1 MWFESLV
8 GFREQNGDQVRSNI
22 SVDNGTMVSSVN
34 GRRMSCGTV
43 ETPSLKELRS
53 QVKSISATTG
63 TLKISEVIADV
74 QKLHSD
80 PENAGALFQ
89 VASQFNLLEMV
100 SPSVTPEDGVDI
112 YEGDQTQGP
121 ACAIACGAGTIYRN
135 YFVSVNDQVGQTAD
149 NQIDCLYDMGVLL
162 GNSDNKLW
170 TMQNGYALPGASGL
184 KAISQRLSEAD
195 EAGHDELRQAL
206 RIGLHWD
213 PEVTIGGQSHLVSQA
228 YCSALPVAY
237 TSHPDTLW
245 AAFAQLVLEAS
256 YEATMCAGVLN
267 QATTGSNKVY
277 LTLLG
282 GGAFGNRN
290 EWIISAIRR
299 AVTLFAEF
307 ELDVFI
313 VSYGSSKRHV
323 QELVKQFEAS

>member
-43 ETPSLKELRS
+43 ETLSLKELRS
-53 QVKSISATTG
+53 QVQSISATTG
-63 TLKISEVIADV
+63 TLKLSEVIADV

-135 YFVSVNDQVGQTAD
+135 YFVPVNSRIGQTTD
-149 NQIDCLYDMGVLL
+149 NQIDCLRDLGVLL
-162 GNSDNKLW
+162 GNSDIKLW
-170 TMQNGYALPGASGL
+170 KMQNGYALPSASGL
-184 KAISQRLSEAD
+184 KAISQRLSDAD
-195 EAGHDELRQAL
+195 EAERDELRQAL

-256 YEATMCAGVLN
+256 YEATMCAAVLN
-267 QATTGSNKVY
+267 SERTGSNKVY

-282 GGAFGNRN
+282 GGAFGNRD

-299 AVTLFAEF
+299 AVSLFTDF
-307 ELDVFI
+307 DLDVSI
-313 VSYGSSKRHV
+313 VSYGASKRHV
-323 QELVKQFEAS
+323 RELVNEFL

>member
-1 MWFESLV
+1 MWFKSLV
-8 GFREQNGDQVRSNI
+8 GFRELDGDQVRSNL
-22 SVDNGTMVSSVN
+22 SVDDGTMISSVN
-34 GRRMSCGTV
+34 GRQMSCGTL

-53 QVKSISATTG
+53 RVQSIPAANG
-63 TLKISEVIADV
+63 IRLSEVIADV
-74 QKLHSD
+74 QRLHVE

-135 YFVSVNDQVGQTAD
+135 YFVPVNDQVGQTAD
-149 NQIDCLYDMGVLL
+149 NQIDCFYDLGVML
-162 GNSDNKLW
+162 GNSDDKLW
-170 TMQNGYALPGASGL
+170 KMQNGYALPSASGL
-184 KAISQRLSEAD
+184 KAISQRLSDATES
-195 EAGHDELRQAL
+195 ERDELRQAL

-245 AAFAQLVLEAS
+245 AGFAQLVLEAS
-256 YEATMCAGVLN
+256 YEATMCAAVLN
-267 QATTGSNKVY
+267 AERTGSNKVY

-282 GGAFGNRN
+282 GGAFGNRD

-299 AVTLFAEF
+299 AVNLVAKF

-313 VSYGSSKRHV
+313 VSYGYSKRDV
-323 QELVKQFEAS
+323 QELVNEFA

>member
-1 MWFESLV
+1 MWFKSLV
-8 GFREQNGDQVRSNI
+8 GFREQNGDQVRSNLSI
-22 SVDNGTMVSSVN
+22 DDGTMLSSVN
-34 GRRMSCGTV
+34 GRQMSCGTL
-43 ETPSLKELRS
+43 ETPCLKELRS
-53 QVKSISATTG
+53 RVQSIPAATG
-63 TLKISEVIADV
+63 ALKLSEVIADV
-74 QKLHSD
+74 QKLHAN

-135 YFVSVNDQVGQTAD
+135 YFVPVNDQVGQSAD
-149 NQIDCLYDMGVLL
+149 NQLDCLYDLGVML
-162 GNSDNKLW
+162 GNSENKLW
-170 TMQNGYALPGASGL
+170 TMRNGYAIPSASGL
-184 KAISQRLSEAD
+184 KAISQQLSDATES
-195 EAGHDELRQAL
+195 ECDELRQAL

-213 PEVTIGGQSHLVSQA
+213 PEVTIDGQSHLVSQA

-237 TSHPDTLW
+237 TSHSDSQW

-256 YEATMCAGVLN
+256 YEATMCAAVLN
-267 QATTGSNKVY
+267 AERTGINKVY

-290 EWIISAIRR
+290 GWIISAIRR
-299 AVTLFAEF
+299 AVNLFADF
-307 ELDVFI
+307 DLDVSI

-323 QELVKQFEAS
+323 QELVTEFA